1 MTKSL
6 SKQKETLFVDRQMK
20 KIINN
25 ILLILFAGLTV
36 QELHAQKLDQEHL
49 NVSVYTGDT
58 HMLNALHI
66 YDKLINTKD
75 CIRAE

>member
-49 NVSVYTGDT
+49 NAFQEEVIEWLNGQVSFKIGENVYC
-58 HMLNALHI
+58 
-66 YDKLINTKD
+66 DKKM
-75 CIRAE
+75 